1 MPFRGRSSHQTKT
14 AVLIGLLSLVLY
26 VLLGL
31 AFFACL
37 SITNFFLVHVN
48 RTLATTLL
56 TYTAMSVAMHAVY
69 GGYEVGRK
77 KNKPVIS
84 AMISGIAITDIVTY
98 LQLEIMN
105 VNPE

>member
-37 SITNFFLVHVN
+37 SITNVFLVHVN
-48 RTLATTLL
+48 RTLGTTLL

-77 KNKPVIS
+77 KAAS
-84 AMISGIAITDIVTY
+84 IVDSLRFQPQRAGETGDW
-98 LQLEIMN
+98 
-105 VNPE
+105 